1 MCIRDSCYSMSEDTS
16 VTEPEG
22 VVVKTKAEFA
32 SGEVAYLLD
41 GTGENR
47 VEAPVWDKKRLT
59 FNELCAIMLKL
70 LKQIV
75 F

>member
-1 MCIRDSCYSMSEDTS
+1 MLGTTDYCQGVENCYSMSEDTS

-41 GTGENR
+41 GTGENVWKQRYGDRISEQMR
-47 VEAPVWDKKRLT
+47 VRY
-59 FNELCAIMLKL
+59 
-70 LKQIV
+70 
-75 F
+75 